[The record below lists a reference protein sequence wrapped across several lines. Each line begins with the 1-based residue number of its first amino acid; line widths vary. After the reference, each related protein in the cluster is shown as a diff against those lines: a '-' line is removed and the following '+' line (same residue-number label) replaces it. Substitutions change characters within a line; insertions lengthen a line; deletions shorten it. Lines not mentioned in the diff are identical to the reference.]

1 MCHNLT
7 AIDEQVKTVLNA
19 TVFNMK
25 IDRKMI
31 HKADRLKKHEY
42 I

>member
-7 AIDEQVKTVLNA
+7 AIDEQVKP
-19 TVFNMK
+19 VFNMK
-25 IDRKMI
+25 IDRKMM

>member
-25 IDRKMI
+25 IDRKRQIALRNMNI
-31 HKADRLKKHEY
+31 
-42 I
+42 